1 MQKTAKL
8 YFTSDVHGAFFSTN
22 YKQKDPCNMGLFAI
36 ADEICSK
43 KENTLL
49 IDGGDMI
56 QGSPLL
62 QYLQKSGKG
71 YEEVSST
78 INDIGYDLITL
89 GNHDF
94 NFGYETLKNYTNNI
108 QAKVLCCNLID
119 KKNAIDF
126 LPYHIEKLENGLT
139 IGFIGAVTDYVNVW
153 EAKEHLR
160 NLEVLPTFECIKK
173 THDELVGKVDVLVC
187 IYHGGFEQDINNL
200 ENYSLITSGENV
212 GLAICKEMEFDLLL
226 TGHQHMQVQGKN
238 IFGTHTLQV
247 PSNATWYAD
256 IDITFTENKRVQ
268 IQSRNIAANAL
279 NTNTKLEDKY
289 ADLQKNVQSW
299 LDIPVGKLSHAL
311 TQTNP
316 LEIMQNGWRFS
327 ELCNSIILEK
337 IDADMCCTSLMNE
350 PYPLSKTITM
360 RDIVSAYPFQN
371 EITTVEVNSHI
382 LKEALEHVASF
393 FVLKNGELGINPKY
407 TKQKLE
413 LYNFDFYYGI
423 EYSFDLTKEIGNRVV
438 RLQKEGKDLNTN
450 KTYRLGLTGYRA
462 SGAGGYDM
470 FKECKIISRTI
481 EDVQQM
487 LIERI
492 TGSRELFTPKEADY
506 KVFW

>member
-8 YFTSDVHGAFFSTN
+8 YFTSDVHGTFFPTD

-36 ADEICSK
+36 ANEISSK
-43 KENTLL
+43 KENTIL

-62 QYLQKSGKG
+62 QYLQKTGKD
-71 YEEVSST
+71 YHKVHNI
-78 INDIGYDLITL
+78 INDIGYNIIAL

-94 NFGYETLKNYTNNI
+94 NFGYETLKGYVNGVH
-108 QAKVLCCNLID
+108 AKVLCCNLVD
-119 KKNAIDF
+119 KKHEIDF
-126 LPYHIEKLENGLT
+126 SPYHIETLENGFT
-139 IGFIGAVTDYVNVW
+139 IGFIGAVTEYVNVW
-153 EAKEHLR
+153 EEKTHLEH
-160 NLEVLPTFECIKK
+160 LEVLPAFESIKK
-173 THDELVGKVDVLVC
+173 VHDDICSKVDALVC
-187 IYHGGFEQDINNL
+187 IFHGGFEHDL
-200 ENYSLITSGENV
+200 SDSENYTLTTIGENI
-212 GLAICKEMEFDLLL
+212 GLAICKELNFNLLL
-226 TGHQHMQVQGKN
+226 TAHQHMQLQGTTV
-238 IFGTHTLQV
+238 FGTHTLQV

-256 IDITFTENKRVQ
+256 IDITIAENKCVE

-289 ADLQKNVQSW
+289 AELQKNVQSW

-350 PYPLSKTITM
+350 PYPLSKTVTM

-371 EITTVEVNSHI
+371 EIATIEVNSHI

-393 FVLKNGELGINPKY
+393 FILNDGILGINPKY

-438 RLQKEGKDLNTN
+438 RLQKDGKDLNPS

-470 FKECKIISRTI
+470 FKECKTVSRTI

-487 LIERI
+487 LIEKI
-492 TGSRELFTPKEADY
+492 TDNKELSIPKEADY